1 LTQTELLSLEGDP
14 GHFTARLKRQPRYV
28 DLDKCTS
35 CGECVKV
42 CPIQVG
48 DEYNEGLN
56 ARKAIFKRYPQA
68 IPGAFAITKRGTAP
82 CRATCPAHVSVQ
94 GFIALINDGK
104 PEEALKLFK
113 QEHPLPGVCGRVCH
127 HPCEAA
133 CTRSELEGALSIQ
146 HLHRYLADLDMAADE
161 PYVPEKKAD
170 RTEQV
175 AIIGSGPAGLSC
187 AYFLAIE
194 GYRVTVFEKYPVLGG
209 MLRVGIPSYRLPR
222 EVIDAEIDVIRRLG
236 VEFRTGVEIGTDV
249 TIGRLRQQGYN
260 AFFLGIGS
268 HECKALGIDGEE
280 LSGVYPGVD
289 FLRDVNLGK
298 TVSLGDRVAVIGGG
312 NVAMDAVR
320 TALRTGSNHPF
331 VIYRRSE
338 AEMPASEEEI
348 AECRAEGIEIRT
360 LIQPVRVVSED
371 GKVSG
376 IECIEMVLGEPDQSG
391 RRRPEPVEGSQF
403 VIEIDALVPAI
414 GQESDWAC
422 LTDECAC
429 TLSDWGTMAV
439 DPVTFQ
445 SQDPDIFAGGDA
457 VSGPATVVEAVAAGK
472 EAAVSIDRFIRKE
485 ALADGRGRQWEA
497 VQDVPVETVAR
508 AERAQ
513 MPVRPAMDRKA
524 DFKEVQLGFSADT
537 AAVEAKRCLAC
548 GVCSECYRCVSAC
561 LAQAVAHDQRAEERK
576 VDIGSVVLCPGC
588 EPYDPSPLS
597 SFYLYGKNPN
607 VVTSLEFERILS
619 ASGPTMG
626 HMKRPGDGAE
636 PEKIAW
642 IQCVGSRDVNRTGNG
657 YCSSVCCMYAI
668 KDSMIAKEHAAG
680 KLDCAIFNMDVRT
693 FGKEYE
699 KYYRRAKD
707 KAGVRFIRARIHT
720 IDEVGDKRDLRIRY
734 ADGDGAIVEETFDLV
749 VLSVGLRIPESV
761 RQTAARIG
769 VKTGGYGFAES
780 PELSPVE
787 TSRPGVYAC
796 GVFQAPKD
804 IPSSVTE
811 ASAAACLAGSRLAEA
826 RNTRTKLLTL
836 PEEIDVAGAKPRL
849 GVFVCNCGIN
859 IAGTVDVPAVVDYA
873 RSLPGVVWAG
883 ENLFTCSED
892 SQQQMRK
899 TIAEEGINRVVVAAC
914 TPKTHEPIFMDT
926 LQACGLNK
934 YLFEMANIRNQDS
947 WVHANSPALATEKAK
962 DLVRMA
968 AARAAA
974 LSPLQEKQI
983 PVDKRALV
991 IGGGTA
997 GMTAALGLADQGFE
1011 VFLAEK
1017 ERQLG
1022 GMARRLT
1029 RTIGGTDIGA
1039 FLSDLIDRVSTHEKI
1054 QVLVESL
1061 IVGFSGFK
1069 GNFTTELL
1077 VGPGMYERKI
1087 SHGAVVLATGAVEY
1101 RPAEYGYGESDRVV
1115 TQVELSAQLEKMGAD
1130 GLNRVVMI
1138 QCVGSRNEK
1147 NPNCSRVCCQAAV
1160 KNALHIKAIRPE
1172 CDVFVL
1178 YRDMRTDGLMEDYY
1192 REARQKG
1199 VLFFRYEP
1207 ERPPETQARADGVT
1221 TRFVDPVLG
1230 RTLEVEADLLV
1241 LSAGMVAEDTEELAS
1256 IVKLARTEEGHF
1268 MEAHVKL
1275 RPVDMATEGIF
1286 VCGTAHSP
1294 KLLHEAVAQA
1304 QAAAARAVTFLSQ
1317 DHLTLSAV
1325 TARVD
1330 AERCAACLICV
1341 RSCPFS
1347 VPRINDEGFSEI
1359 DEALCHGC
1367 GVCAAECPA
1376 KAIELNW
1383 YEDDQILCKVDALL
1397 EGIR

>member
-1 LTQTELLSLEGDP
+1 MTQTELLSLEGGP
-14 GHFTARLKRQPRYV
+14 GHFTARLQRRPRYV

-42 CPIQVG
+42 CPIRVA
-48 DEYNEGLN
+48 DEYNEGLSV
-56 ARKAIFKRYPQA
+56 RKAIFKRYPQA
-68 IPGAFAITKRGTAP
+68 IPGAFAVTKRGTAP

-113 QEHPLPGVCGRVCH
+113 QEHPFPGVCGRVCH

-133 CTRSELEGALSIQ
+133 CTRNELEGPLSIQ
-146 HLHRYLADLDMAADE
+146 HLHRYLADLDMAADA

-170 RTEQV
+170 RKEKV
-175 AIIGSGPAGLSC
+175 AVIGSGPAGLTC

-209 MLRVGIPSYRLPR
+209 MLSVGIPAYRLPR

-236 VEFRTGVEIGTDV
+236 VEFQTGVEIGKDV
-249 TIGRLRQQGYN
+249 TVGGLREKGYR

-268 HECKALGIDGEE
+268 HECKALGIDGED

-320 TALRTGSNHPF
+320 TALRTGSKHPF

-338 AEMPASEEEI
+338 AEMPASREEI

-360 LIQPVRVVSED
+360 LTQPVRVVAEN
-371 GKVSG
+371 GKVTG
-376 IECIEMVLGEPDQSG
+376 IACIEMALGEPDESG
-391 RRRPEPVEGSQF
+391 RRRPEPVKGSEF

-439 DPVTFQ
+439 DPATFQ
-445 SQDPDIFAGGDA
+445 SGDPDIFAGGDA

-472 EAAVSIDRFIRKE
+472 EAAVSIHRFIKGE
-485 ALADGRGRQWEA
+485 SLADGRGRRWEG
-497 VQDVPVETVAR
+497 VEDVPVENVTR

-513 MPVRPAMDRKA
+513 MPERKA
-524 DFKEVQLGFSADT
+524 KERAADFSEVQLGFSAET
-537 AAVEAKRCLAC
+537 AAGEASRCLSC

-561 LAQAVAHDQRAEERK
+561 LAQAVAHDQRPEVREVA
-576 VDIGSVVLCPGC
+576 VGSVVLCPGC
-588 EPYDPSPLS
+588 EPFDPSALS
-597 SFYLYGKNPN
+597 AFYLYGQNPN

-636 PEKIAW
+636 PRKIAW
-642 IQCVGSRDVNRTGNG
+642 IQCVGSRDANRTGNG

-680 KLDCAIFNMDVRT
+680 ELDCTIFNMDVRA

-699 KYYRRAKD
+699 KYYLRAKD
-707 KAGVRFIRARIHT
+707 KAGVRFVRARIHT
-720 IDEVGDKRDLRIRY
+720 IDEVGGKQDLRIRY
-734 ADGDGAIVEETFDLV
+734 ADAAGAVVEEIFDMV
-749 VLSVGLRIPESV
+749 VLSVGLQIPESV
-761 RQTAARIG
+761 RRTAARIG
-769 VKTGGYGFAES
+769 VETGDYGFAAS

-811 ASAAACLAGSRLAEA
+811 ASAAACLAGSRLAAA
-826 RNTRTKLLTL
+826 RNTRTRQRKL
-836 PEEIDVAGAKPRL
+836 PDEIDLAGTDPRI
-849 GVFVCNCGIN
+849 GIFVCNCGIN
-859 IAGTVDVPAVVDYA
+859 IAGTVDVPAVVSYA
-873 RSLPGVVWAG
+873 RTLPNVVWAG

-947 WVHANSPALATEKAK
+947 WVHANNPAPATEKAK

-974 LSPLQEKQI
+974 LTPLQEKQI

-1011 VFLAEK
+1011 VVLVEREK
-1017 ERQLG
+1017 QLG

-1029 RTIGGTDIGA
+1029 KTIGGTDVGG
-1039 FLSDLIDRVSTHEKI
+1039 FLADLVDRVSHHEKI
-1054 QVLVESL
+1054 QVVVESL

-1069 GNFTTELL
+1069 GNFTTEVL

-1087 SHGAVVLATGAVEY
+1087 RHGAVVLATGAVEY
-1101 RPAEYGYGESDRVV
+1101 RPTEYGYGQSDRVV
-1115 TQVELSAQLEKMGAD
+1115 TQVELSARLEEEGAE

-1160 KNALHIKAIRPE
+1160 KNALHLKALRPE

-1178 YRDMRTDGLMEDYY
+1178 YRDMRTDGLLEDYY
-1192 REARQKG
+1192 REARQRG
-1199 VLFFRYEP
+1199 VMFFRYES
-1207 ERPPETQARADGVT
+1207 ERPPEAETGAGKVT
-1221 TRFVDPVLG
+1221 VRFTDPVLG
-1230 RTLEVEADLLV
+1230 RPLAVEADLLA

-1294 KLLHEAVAQA
+1294 KLLSEAVAQA

-1317 DHLTLSAV
+1317 DRLTLSAV
-1325 TARVD
+1325 IARVD

-1347 VPRINDEGFSEI
+1347 VPRINEEGVSEI

-1397 EGIR
+1397 EGVR